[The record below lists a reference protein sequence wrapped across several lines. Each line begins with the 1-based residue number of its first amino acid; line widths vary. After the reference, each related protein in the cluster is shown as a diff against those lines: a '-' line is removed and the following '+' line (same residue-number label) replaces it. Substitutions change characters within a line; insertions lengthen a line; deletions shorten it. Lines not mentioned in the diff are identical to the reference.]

1 MATLLGQVQQG
12 VGEAWTCKVRKKKS
26 RWWFTA
32 QDKGTGESLRTQ
44 VGVMVC
50 MEVYQHDTAARITV
64 HQLSLI

>member
-1 MATLLGQVQQG
+1 MATLLGQAQQE
-12 VGEAWTCKVRKKKS
+12 VRESWTCKVRKKKS

-32 QDKGTGESLRTQ
+32 QDKETGDSLRTQ

-50 MEVYQHDTAARITV
+50 VEVYQRDTAARKTV